1 MGFETTSEALVRSGL
16 MEKVPEDE
24 RGAVYMYEHIKRD
37 TRENGHTCVHYE
49 KMLDALGLGYS
60 W

>member
-16 MEKVPEDE
+16 MEKVPEEE

-49 KMLDALGLGYS
+49 KMLDALG
-60 W
+60 